1 MLSLSCTLIL
11 LTSVEAGAM
20 VGVCAVVVVLS
31 FLWPEFCIVGDMS
44 GRRELGLQVVR

>member
-20 VGVCAVVVVLS
+20 VGVCAVVVV
-31 FLWPEFCIVGDMS
+31 
-44 GRRELGLQVVR
+44 VVSLLCGVVFSMARVLYRGVI

>member
-20 VGVCAVVVVLS
+20 VGVCAVVVV
-31 FLWPEFCIVGDMS
+31 
-44 GRRELGLQVVR
+44 VVVSLLCGVVFSMARVLYRGVI